1 MKKYLNYIYI
11 LLFAI
16 LIIYPLLGSS
26 TYISGHDT
34 SFHIANIKAISLM
47 LEESIFVPKVLPLIL
62 GDLGYGSGIFYPRIF
77 HVSAAILYNLGQNI
91 GIGLPSV
98 LTFMNF
104 MTFLLAGVFTNMFA
118 KRIIKDDKACLLA
131 SLFYMSSSYF
141 ITNIYV
147 RSALAESLMFIFVP
161 LAFIGIY
168 ELFYGSKKQFY
179 IYFVSS
185 FVLMI
190 NSHLITTFYLFLLLL
205 FLLYVYKDKTFK
217 YLKEFIIASIFIIL
231 LSLPTIIPTFV
242 HKFSGNYILFVDGV
256 MGSNGWAM
264 NDALWGYELFIFP
277 NNSNSSSF
285 VINYMA
291 LIMVFFTVRDYIKKS
306 RENKLNKVY
315 DNLYNEEYPLLKGM
329 IVFMIAS
336 IIFTTKLFPWYFIP
350 NFMTLIQFPWR
361 LNIFVSF
368 GISIVS
374 VYSYI
379 YYKDRFKNLFWIIL
393 FGMFLFV
400 YADFNSSK
408 VTTFNDNTNFSDGMG
423 WQKEYLP
430 ANLLDR
436 YDVLDG
442 IENSITSNCEIEYN
456 ILDNDFPNFTFEL
469 IASNNMCEIQLPKI
483 YYLTYKFVYDGN
495 EMDYFESNDGLI
507 SFNYIGNGVY
517 KLSYSDNTL
526 TKCANIV
533 FIITLLCA
541 IILLICKK
549 SYEKK

>member
-1 MKKYLNYIYI
+1 MKKYLNYVWI
-11 LLFAI
+11 LLFA
-16 LIIYPLLGSS
+16 LVIIYPLIGSD

-34 SFHIANIKAISLM
+34 SFHIANIKAVSIM
-47 LEESIFVPKVLPLIL
+47 LEDSIFIPKILPLIL

-77 HVSAAILYNLGQNI
+77 HVSAAILYNLGSNI

-98 LTFMNF
+98 LTFINF
-104 MTFLLAGVFTNMFA
+104 VTFLLAGVFTNMFC
-118 KRIIKDDKACLLA
+118 KRIIKDDKACLIA

-168 ELFYGSKKQFY
+168 ELFYGSKKKFY

-205 FLLYVYKDKTFK
+205 FLLYVYKDKTIK
-217 YLKEFIIASIFIIL
+217 YLKEFIIASVFIIL
-231 LSLPTIIPTFV
+231 LALPTIIPTFI
-242 HKFSGNYILFVDGV
+242 HQIGGDYILFVDGV

-264 NDALWGYELFIFP
+264 NDALWGYELFVFP
-277 NNSNSSSF
+277 SNLNSSSF

-291 LIMVFFTVRDYIKKS
+291 LVMVIFTIINYIKKY
-306 RENKLNKVY
+306 RENKINNVSE
-315 DNLYNEEYPLLKGM
+315 NLDNEEHPLFKGLL
-329 IVFMIAS
+329 VFMIAS
-336 IIFTTKLFPWYFIP
+336 IVFTTKLFPWYFIP
-350 NFMTLIQFPWR
+350 DFMTLIQFPWR

-374 VYSYI
+374 VYSYL
-379 YYKDRFKNLFWIIL
+379 YYKDKFKNLFWVVL
-393 FGMFLFV
+393 FGLFLFV
-400 YADFNSSK
+400 YVDFNASK
-408 VTTFNDNTNFSDGMG
+408 VTTFNDNTNLADGMG

-430 ANLLDR
+430 ASLLDR
-436 YDVLDG
+436 YDAIDG
-442 IENSITSNCEIEYN
+442 IENTITSDCDIEYS
-456 ILDNDFPNFTFEL
+456 ILSNDFPNITFEVSA
-469 IASNNMCEIQLPKI
+469 ASDECVVQIPKI
-483 YYLTYKFVYDGN
+483 YYLTYKLEYAG
-495 EMDYFESNDGLI
+495 EEIDYFESSDGLI
-507 SFNYIGNGVY
+507 AFDFVGSGLYE
-517 KLSYSDNTL
+517 LSYNDNTL

-541 IILLICKK
+541 IILLTYKK
-549 SYEKK
+549 SY